1 MNIKV
6 NTEYKEND
14 IVSSEHFFR
23 KNERDLIP
31 KEVVLSVDEDGFIFS
46 QENIENL
53 HFDNSGRYFVNPEN
67 SYKQI
72 NKVISDILQGKAIKP
87 VVINTKGN
95 VLDGQHRMC
104 AFNALGIKNIP
115 VFKSLMNDTVFDNL
129 STRRR
134 KFDIPFEED
143 FFKKEDLENNIDY
156 QNSIKKKNN
165 KKYKPS

>member
-1 MNIKV
+1 MKIKV

-14 IVSSEHFFR
+14 IINAENLFR

-46 QENIENL
+46 HEKIENL
-53 HFDNSGRYFVNPEN
+53 HFDNSGRFFEN
-67 SYKQI
+67 LEKSFKQI
-72 NKVISDILQGKAIKP
+72 NKIISDILQGKPIKP

-156 QNSIKKKNN
+156 QNFIKKKNN
-165 KKYKPS
+165 KKYKSS

>member
-1 MNIKV
+1 
-6 NTEYKEND
+6 
-14 IVSSEHFFR
+14 
-23 KNERDLIP
+23 
-31 KEVVLSVDEDGFIFS
+31 
-46 QENIENL
+46 
-53 HFDNSGRYFVNPEN
+53 
-67 SYKQI
+67 
-72 NKVISDILQGKAIKP
+72 
-87 VVINTKGN
+87 
-95 VLDGQHRMC
+95 MC